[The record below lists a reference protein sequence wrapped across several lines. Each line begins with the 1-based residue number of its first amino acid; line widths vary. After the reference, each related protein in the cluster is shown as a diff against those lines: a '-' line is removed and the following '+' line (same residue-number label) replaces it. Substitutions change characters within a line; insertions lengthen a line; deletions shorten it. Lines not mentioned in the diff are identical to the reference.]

1 MDPVTVFLSGVV
13 KFLLST
19 PLSYWLRNNAWP
31 YWPMIQTLHLFGM
44 TLLIGAVGLFDLRVL
59 GFAKSIPPKA
69 LHKLIPFGVAG
80 FLLNATTGTLFFI
93 GNPDQYAYNLAFRLK
108 LAAMALAGLNL
119 LLFYGTAYGEVKT
132 VPAGGDAPLRAKVLT
147 GVSLFSWTAVIVCA
161 RILTWFRPV
170 YFGPAL

>member
-1 MDPVTVFLSGVV
+1 MEQVTVFLSGVV
-13 KFLLST
+13 HFLLGT

-31 YWPMIQTLHLFGM
+31 YWPMLQTLHLFGM

-59 GFAKSIPPKA
+59 GLGKSIPPAA

-93 GNPDQYAYNLAFRLK
+93 GNPDQYAFNLAFRLK
-108 LAAMALAGLNL
+108 LVAMVLAGINL
-119 LLFYGTAYGEVKT
+119 LLFFGTVYGDVKL
-132 VPAGGDAPLRAKVLT
+132 VPAGGVTPLRAKVMT

-170 YFGPAL
+170 YFGQAF